1 MTNFTDEGFKDTVIK
16 IFIKL
21 MTRVD
26 ELSKNFNKEVENIH
40 KNQTELKNTITKM
53 KNRLL
58 GLKSR

>member
-1 MTNFTDEGFKDTVIK
+1 MTNFTDEGFKNTVIK
-16 IFIKL
+16 ILIKL

-40 KNQTELKNTITKM
+40 KNQIELKNTITKM

>member
-1 MTNFTDEGFKDTVIK
+1 MTNFTGEGFKNTVIK
-16 IFIKL
+16 ILIKL

-40 KNQTELKNTITKM
+40 KNQIELKNTITKM

>member
-40 KNQTELKNTITKM
+40 KNQIELKNTITKM

>member
-1 MTNFTDEGFKDTVIK
+1 MTNFTDEGFKNTVIK
-16 IFIKL
+16 ILIKL